1 MLQLSLFEL
10 LFRLMPE
17 GFLMCSFMYSF
28 SDKQILDKKKFIIT
42 GLIFGITPY
51 LVRLMPINFGI
62 HTIISIIVYMVVA
75 VNINDIYIIKAISSA
90 LIGTLILFVCDFINL
105 LVVVHVFKIS
115 VENLLENIFIKTLLG
130 LPSLLLFL
138 IFVVWFHRRSF
149 KKTSINIKVN

>member
-1 MLQLSLFEL
+1 
-10 LFRLMPE
+10 
-17 GFLMCSFMYSF
+17 MCSFMYSF

-149 KKTSINIKVN
+149 KKTSINIKVS